1 MNIVPFVANVTPL
14 REMSLEELWREAESL
29 GLLRIYSHGH
39 GWHDKGPVKHYDVKI
54 IGHRRNSK
62 IEVERSHPSIFCAL
76 ADAIN
81 EAREMGLGEP
91 G

>member
-1 MNIVPFVANVTPL
+1 MVT
-14 REMSLEELWREAESL
+14 
-29 GLLRIYSHGH
+29 
-39 GWHDKGPVKHYDVKI
+39 I
-54 IGHRRNSK
+54 IGRRRNTEL
-62 IEVERSHPSIFCAL
+62 EVKREHTSLLCAL

>member
-1 MNIVPFVANVTPL
+1 MNILTAPRITPL
-14 REMSLEELWREAESL
+14 RADTLDDLWREAETL
-29 GLLRIYSHGH
+29 GNVRIWTQSSGF
-39 GWHDKGPVKHYDVKI
+39 DRSGPRRAYVVTI
-54 IGHRRNSK
+54 IGRRRNTEL
-62 IEVERSHPSIFCAL
+62 EVKREQTSLLCAI